1 MCKTCMKHF
10 ACIQVA
16 SNLSK
21 SKLFYKIVNF
31 MRHTDKTRSAICSEY
46 STLFY
51 KKQRYCCD
59 DPYNL
64 QFSLKLF
71 YVRSELS
78 SVIFE

>member
-51 KKQRYCCD
+51 KKQRYCRD
-59 DPYNL
+59 DTYNL

-71 YVRSELS
+71 CLR
-78 SVIFE
+78 VIISHI